1 MKIGDEVYVHGHI
14 EEIRGN
20 TVIVKNKGGSFG
32 TSKNEVTS
40 EPGWSD
46 DEFYQFTFSEDKF
59 MVVVYE
65 GNINL
70 IKKDKAKVTVKFDQ
84 PDCQW
89 K

>member
-32 TSKNEVTS
+32 TSKKEVTS

-46 DEFYQFTFSEDKF
+46 DKFDQLTFSEDKF
-59 MVVVYE
+59 IVVVYE

-70 IKKDKAKVTVKFDQ
+70 IKKDKARVIVERDQ
-84 PDCQW
+84 PDCMW
-89 K
+89 I